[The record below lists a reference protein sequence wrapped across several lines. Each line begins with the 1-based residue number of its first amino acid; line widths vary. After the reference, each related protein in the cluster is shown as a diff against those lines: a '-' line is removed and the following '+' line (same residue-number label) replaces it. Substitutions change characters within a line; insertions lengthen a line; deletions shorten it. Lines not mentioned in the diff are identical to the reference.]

1 MCSFDNTHTIMIR
14 CIAIDDEPLALIQL
28 TGYIEKV
35 PFLELVKACNNVLE
49 ALDLLAKDTVDLI
62 FTDIN
67 MPDLNGVDFVKS
79 LVNKPIIIFTTAYTE
94 YAVDGF
100 RVNAIDYLLKPLSY
114 SEFLKATNKALHQYE
129 LQAKVQQHA
138 LPVLSEVLAENEN
151 SNLFIKADYKMIR
164 LDMDKIIYMESQ
176 NEYIRIF
183 FENQKPIMT
192 LLSMKKLEER
202 LPAERFMRVHRS
214 YIVNLKKIT
223 AIANNRIIYG
233 KDIYI
238 PIGNQ
243 YKDRFNEYLEKHYLG
258 KI

>member
-1 MCSFDNTHTIMIR
+1 MIR
-14 CIAIDDEPLALIQL
+14 CITIDDEPLALIQL

-35 PFLELVKACNNVLE
+35 PFLKLVKACNSALE
-49 ALDLLAKDTVDLI
+49 ALDLLAKDPVDLI
-62 FTDIN
+62 FADIN

-94 YAVDGF
+94 YAIEGF
-100 RVNAIDYLLKPLSY
+100 RVNALDYLLKPFGY
-114 SEFLKATNKALHQYE
+114 NEFLKAANKALHQYE
-129 LQAKVQQHA
+129 LQAKIQQYP
-138 LPVLSEVLAENEN
+138 LPASPEVPAENGN
-151 SNLFIKADYKMIR
+151 NNLFIKADYKMIR

-183 FENQKPIMT
+183 FEDQKPVMT

-214 YIVNLKKIT
+214 YIVNLEKIT
-223 AIANNRIIYG
+223 AVANNRIIYG
-233 KDIYI
+233 KDTYI

-243 YKDRFNEYLEKHYLG
+243 YKDKFNEYLEKHYLG
-258 KI
+258 KL